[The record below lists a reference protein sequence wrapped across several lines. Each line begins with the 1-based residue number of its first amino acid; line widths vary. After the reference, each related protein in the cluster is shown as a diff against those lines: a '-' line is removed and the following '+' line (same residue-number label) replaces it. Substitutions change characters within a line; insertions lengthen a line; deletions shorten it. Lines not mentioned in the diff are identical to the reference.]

1 MEIAPNI
8 PGDMIRP
15 PVNRAMRVLD
25 RSFFKKNVLLS
36 AARVNDR
43 KQISKIRGDLG
54 HDVLRVG
61 RMQSVQ
67 SIRSPQGEES
77 KAVLLHPRI
86 KTDGMAFIV
95 MTLKEDMQAYNH
107 ARFLN
112 MESEDIGAG
121 QIFPD

>member
-8 PGDMIRP
+8 PADMIRP

-25 RSFFKKNVLLS
+25 RSFFRKNVLLS
-36 AARVNDR
+36 AARINDR
-43 KQISKIRGDLG
+43 KQISKIRVDLG

-86 KTDGMAFIV
+86 KSDGMAIII
-95 MTLKEDMQAYNH
+95 MKLRKDMHAYDY

-112 MESEDIGAG
+112 MECENIGAR